1 MFIEVYIKYINYKK
15 QFIYICLLVKVE
27 GTTIEKALKTLKRKW
42 DKTKA
47 MKELRE
53 RKEFKKKSVKRRD
66 EIKRAAYIQKKYR
79 SND

>member
-1 MFIEVYIKYINYKK
+1 M
-15 QFIYICLLVKVE
+15 LLVKVE

-79 SND
+79 NND